1 MKTRQ
6 TKEGWWII
14 DGDSHVGKW
23 VEESGDLAHDKFLIP
38 IIEDILK
45 PGMIAIDCGALYG
58 DHAIAYAR
66 AVSTS
71 GTVICMEANPLAY
84 ECLTKNAEKFQSNVI
99 CMNVVVGEQH
109 GTKAIHVMQEGTE
122 VNVGASRV
130 TTFSDDSNKA
140 IEKEIPCVS
149 IDGLVMDAN
158 ITQGINFIKLDIE
171 GYEFS
176 ALKGAK
182 GTLTHPKNKPI
193 LVIEINKSAL
203 EAQGAKDTDI
213 YDLLLEVNYAW
224 RIIQPDC
231 HGNSLQFDIL
241 AWPNPIERLKVVPG

>member
-1 MKTRQ
+1 MNTKI
-6 TKEGWWII
+6 TKEGWHII
-14 DGDSHVGKW
+14 SGDSHVGAW
-23 VEESGDLAHDKFLIP
+23 IEVSGRLDHDRFLIP

-45 PGMIAIDCGALYG
+45 PGMIALDCGSLYG

-66 AVSTS
+66 AVSS
-71 GTVICMEANPLAY
+71 AGTVICMEANPLAY
-84 ECLTKNAEKFQSNVI
+84 ECLTKNAERFQSNVI

-130 TTFSDDSNKA
+130 VTFSNESTKA

-158 ITQGINFIKLDIE
+158 ITQGVNFIKLDIE

-182 GTLTHPKNKPI
+182 GTLTHPKNKPV

-203 EAQGAKDTDI
+203 EAQGAKDKDI

-241 AWPNPIERLKVVPG
+241 AWPNAIEKPKIVQG